1 MAPRLP
7 HSPQDRRASVAP
19 ELLDFGDLPE
29 AEAEQAL
36 EVMAELERW
45 QRASRALAESSA
57 KYMRLNETDMR
68 AIRMIMRAQRRGEIV
83 TPKDIARE
91 TGISS
96 ASTTKLVDRLVDGG
110 HLTRTAHP
118 NDRRTVSIRVTDR
131 TRRIARDTIGRQHTR
146 RLAVAAAMSPAE
158 RATVIAFLAHLS
170 EADDP
175 QSALFEEH
183 PASPDPTTGENDG

>member
-1 MAPRLP
+1 MTSRAPHPP
-7 HSPQDRRASVAP
+7 HDRRASVAP

-29 AEAEQAL
+29 VEAEQAL
-36 EVMAELERW
+36 EVMAQLERW
-45 QRASRALAESSA
+45 QRASRELAESSSR
-57 KYMRLNETDMR
+57 YMRLNETDMR

-146 RLAVAAAMSPAE
+146 RLAVAAAMTPDE
-158 RATVIAFLAHLS
+158 RATVIAFLARLA

-175 QSALFEEH
+175 QAALFEEH
-183 PASPDPTTGENDG
+183 PASPERP